1 MWRRLVLF
9 WGVIGAGLAGGVA
22 SLQWLG
28 PPAAVTS
35 RPHEENRNSTVLIPD
50 SKTVSE
56 LPSRPVEPGTGH
68 AVESAVTSA
77 SEPPGAA
84 LLVGAVRGRPGR
96 TGPIPVPPPNSA
108 LLDPAK
114 SPAEGRLPR
123 IASDGRTAGQVYAGA
138 FAPMAGRPHIAVI
151 LVGFG
156 LNTMTDDAAMRDL
169 PAGVSFSVSPYA
181 AIQPA
186 TLQAARDGGHE
197 LLLSIPM
204 EPQGFPLNDPGDHAL
219 LSTATPEE
227 NRANLRWVLGRVA
240 GYAGATG
247 ALGPGL
253 NGERFTQITEQMD
266 DMLSEL
272 AARGLFYVDPRV
284 SDSDAD
290 DSPALA
296 RAPLPAVWS
305 RAIDRVIDDPPSRAG
320 IDASLAELEHIAS
333 DRGVAVGLVGIA
345 TPVLLG
351 RLKVWSRGLA
361 ERGFDLAPA
370 SAVMQPPAA
379 RLGREYHAVNTP

>member
-1 MWRRLVLF
+1 MWRRLLLF
-9 WGVIGAGLAGGVA
+9 WGVIATGLAGGVA

-28 PPAAVTS
+28 PPAIVTIG
-35 RPHEENRNSTVLIPD
+35 PQQENRHNAVPAPAP
-50 SKTVSE
+50 KTASE
-56 LPSRPVEPGTGH
+56 LPSRPVEPGTEH
-68 AVESAVTSA
+68 AVESAVASA
-77 SEPPGAA
+77 LTPPGTAP
-84 LLVGAVRGRPGR
+84 LVGAVRGRPGR
-96 TGPIPVPPPNSA
+96 TGPVPVPPPNAA
-108 LLDPAK
+108 LLDPPK
-114 SPAEGRLPR
+114 GPVEGRLPR

-138 FAPMAGRPHIAVI
+138 FAATAGRPHIAVI

-156 LNTMTDDAAMRDL
+156 LNTLNDDAAIRDL

-181 AIQPA
+181 ALQPA
-186 TLQAARDGGHE
+186 TLQAARDSGHE

-240 GYAGATG
+240 GYAGVTG

-272 AARGLFYVDPRV
+272 AARGLFYLDPRV
-284 SDSDAD
+284 SDAD
-290 DSPALA
+290 DAPTLV
-296 RAPLPAVWS
+296 RAALPAVWS
-305 RAIDRVIDDPPSRAG
+305 RAIDRVIDDPPGRAG

-379 RLGREYHAVNTP
+379 HPGREYHAVNAP